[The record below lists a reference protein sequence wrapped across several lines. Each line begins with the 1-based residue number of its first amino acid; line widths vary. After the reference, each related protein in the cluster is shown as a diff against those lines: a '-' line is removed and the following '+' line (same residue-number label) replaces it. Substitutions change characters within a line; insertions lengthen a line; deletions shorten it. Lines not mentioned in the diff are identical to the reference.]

1 MSTTVIP
8 MERLLTVEEVIA
20 HLQIS
25 RSKLYQLVREGQLRA
40 VKIGRTVRFRSGTI
54 QAFIEQSEQVVE
66 VAKLARDR

>member
-1 MSTTVIP
+1 MSAAGVP
-8 MERLLTVEEVIA
+8 MERLWTVEEVIA
-20 HLQIS
+20 HLQVS

-40 VKIGRTVRFRSGTI
+40 VKIGRAVRFRSGTI